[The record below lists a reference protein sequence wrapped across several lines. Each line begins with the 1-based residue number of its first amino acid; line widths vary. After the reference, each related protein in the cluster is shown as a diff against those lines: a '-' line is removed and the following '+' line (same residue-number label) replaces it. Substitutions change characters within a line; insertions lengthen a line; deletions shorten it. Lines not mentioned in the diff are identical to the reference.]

1 MVSPKID
8 NDVDEEGAKS
18 KAASEPGAVL
28 IDDNAPDCEGFYCE
42 RVMISAYKALNFMS
56 LGDYDSAKTELNRAL
71 IGRRSYDR
79 TSRSRARHAE
89 NELSK
94 AHAK

>member
-1 MVSPKID
+1 MRK
-8 NDVDEEGAKS
+8 GACLKRQGG
-18 KAASEPGAVL
+18 PGAVL
-28 IDDNAPDCEGFYCE
+28 IDDNALDYEGFYCE

-79 TSRSRARHAE
+79 TSRNRARHAE

>member
-18 KAASEPGAVL
+18 KAAGRPSAVL
-28 IDDNAPDCEGFYCE
+28 IDDNALDYEGFYCE

-56 LGDYDSAKTELNRAL
+56 LGDRDNARIKLNRAS
-71 IGRRSYDR
+71 IG
-79 TSRSRARHAE
+79 
-89 NELSK
+89 NKL
-94 AHAK
+94 